1 MAICQ
6 YNCYDCHAIFYK
18 MGCRKYIFFYIF
30 NTIKDQYDLDIILYS
45 NEHPKNSH
53 VILEQFVYSGYANM

>member
-1 MAICQ
+1 MIVTQCFTRWDVG
-6 YNCYDCHAIFYK
+6 NT
-18 MGCRKYIFFYIF
+18 FFYIF
-30 NTIKDQYDLDIILYS
+30 NTVKDQYDLDIILYS